1 VLAARQSDRETAIGA
16 ENTGGAGA
24 EHVRWRDVESP
35 GCMGMTMFPR
45 TARGW
50 RSLRSHSG
58 RVVASALVLSC
69 LVHFV
74 VLIATPVGEVG
85 RAQEPGRRAS
95 PTSARSEAL
104 RIVLVAPPQ
113 PPASERAARPE
124 IVAAITSSEND
135 NRPRASPAGT
145 PIAAQPSDSTREGD
159 GGSRRAEGSVGNP
172 LIWRGFSDLRLAAIP
187 PGLSPEQ
194 ALADELA
201 QPKPHVSPLRACYDS
216 INARAARA
224 RKAQDWTRRDRRGWR
239 WGISADG
246 IHIGPITVPIA
257 PPPPPPGAVNWR
269 PERDPCV
276 DR

>member
-1 VLAARQSDRETAIGA
+1 
-16 ENTGGAGA
+16 
-24 EHVRWRDVESP
+24 
-35 GCMGMTMFPR
+35 MFPR

-50 RSLRSHSG
+50 RALRGHSG
-58 RVVASALVLSC
+58 RIVASAIVLSC
-69 LVHFV
+69 LAHFL
-74 VLIATPVGEVG
+74 VLISTPVGGVG
-85 RAQEPGRRAS
+85 RAQEPERPALS
-95 PTSARSEAL
+95 TSASSGAL
-104 RIVLVAPPQ
+104 RLVLVTPPQ
-113 PPASERAARPE
+113 PLATELAARPE
-124 IVAAITSSEND
+124 NTAAVTFSEND
-135 NRPRASPAGT
+135 DGDASIGT
-145 PIAAQPSDSTREGD
+145 PIAAGQADSTREGD
-159 GGSRRAEGSVGNP
+159 SGSGGAEGSVPNP
-172 LIWRGFSDLRLAAIP
+172 LIWRGFTDLRLAAMP
-187 PGLSPEQ
+187 PALSPEQ
-194 ALADELA
+194 ALADALA

>member
-1 VLAARQSDRETAIGA
+1 
-16 ENTGGAGA
+16 
-24 EHVRWRDVESP
+24 
-35 GCMGMTMFPR
+35 MFPR

-58 RVVASALVLSC
+58 RIVASALFFSC
-69 LVHFV
+69 LVHFL
-74 VLIATPVGEVG
+74 VLISTPVGEVG

-95 PTSARSEAL
+95 STSGSSEAL
-104 RIVLVAPPQ
+104 HVVLVAPPQ
-113 PPASERAARPE
+113 PPVSERAARPE
-124 IVAAITSSEND
+124 IVAAITFSEND
-135 NRPRASPAGT
+135 NRPRATPIGT
-145 PIAAQPSDSTREGD
+145 PTAGRPADSAREDDSGS
-159 GGSRRAEGSVGNP
+159 GGAEGSVRNP

-194 ALADELA
+194 ALAEALA
-201 QPKPHVSPLRACYDS
+201 QPKAYVSPLLKCYGSVD
-216 INARAARA
+216 ARAARA
-224 RKAQDWTRRDRRGWR
+224 RKAQDWSRRDRRGWR

-246 IHIGPITVPIA
+246 IHIGPVTVPLA